1 MDCRQPEVAIFK
13 IRSYKAVFFQLLE
26 FQHNLCPLLNFFHRK
41 FTYLLCI
48 SMQRLFWPW
57 KVSKY
62 SCVCVCWH
70 ILRDRLTS
78 AGPKVVPAVQQFIIS
93 LGIILLA
100 LEPLLGAKLVELPCI
115 VIVRFLRECIHNNA
129 PIHRANHLQSITIDS
144 CYTIPLPPVLPRTK
158 SRMFLKRQRSFLWP
172 GD

>member
-1 MDCRQPEVAIFK
+1 MDCRQLEVAIFK
-13 IRSYKAVFFQLLE
+13 IRSYKAVFFSRWNSNINFVLCWISFIEYLHIFSAYLFSASFGLE
-26 FQHNLCPLLNFFHRK
+26 KCPN
-41 FTYLLCI
+41 T
-48 SMQRLFWPW
+48 
-57 KVSKY
+57 V
-62 SCVCVCWH
+62 VCASAGY
-70 ILRDRLTS
+70 ILRDRLKS
-78 AGPKVVPAVQQFIIS
+78 AGPEVVPAAQQFIIS

-158 SRMFLKRQRSFLWP
+158 SEQ
-172 GD
+172 